1 MGRDQGP
8 ISPDRARS
16 EDQSRGNPLISQLAV
31 LIFSA
36 CVLLVGCTEPI
47 YSYSKA
53 GSDVSDF
60 RQDSY
65 ACVQEPQISRGA
77 SETPMTVGASTDG
90 KREALLYR
98 MCMRARGWTAEAPQ

>member
-1 MGRDQGP
+1 M
-8 ISPDRARS
+8 
-16 EDQSRGNPLISQLAV
+16 SQLAV

-36 CVLLVGCTEPI
+36 CVLLVGCTGPI

-65 ACVQEPQISRGA
+65 ACVQELRISRGA
-77 SETPMTVGASTDG
+77 SATPMTVGASTDG
-90 KREALLYR
+90 KRHAYR
-98 MCMRARGWTAEAPQ
+98 YRVCMTARGWTAEAPQ

>member
-16 EDQSRGNPLISQLAV
+16 EDQLRGNPLISQLAV
-31 LIFSA
+31 LMFSA

-60 RQDSY
+60 RQDSTG
-65 ACVQEPQISRGA
+65 ISR
-77 SETPMTVGASTDG
+77 PQVGHA
-90 KREALLYR
+90 RL
-98 MCMRARGWTAEAPQ
+98 ARGWPRSSSQIGGLTEESRGCRVY